1 MSLYYDA
8 ASILSS
14 DAKVG
19 GSFKSRLY
27 NSKDLKAP
35 PAQIYALVAECAKWD
50 IFLKEVIENAGVLEA
65 ERKVCI
71 VMLFYLHLNTLHS
84 PYARAN

>member
-8 ASILSS
+8 VTVLTSA
-14 DAKVG
+14 ANVG

-27 NSKDLKAP
+27 NSKNLKSP

-50 IFLKEVIENAGVLEA
+50 HFLKE
-65 ERKVCI
+65 
-71 VMLFYLHLNTLHS
+71 
-84 PYARAN
+84 